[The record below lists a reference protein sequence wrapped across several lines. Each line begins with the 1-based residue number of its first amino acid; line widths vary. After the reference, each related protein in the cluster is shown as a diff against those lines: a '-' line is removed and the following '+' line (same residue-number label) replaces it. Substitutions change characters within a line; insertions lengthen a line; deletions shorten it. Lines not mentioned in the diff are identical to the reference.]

1 MNLHVYLSLPRPV
14 SRRKSGPAV
23 SPDEKAAAARKPLPT
38 SPLCNFKCPLSVL
51 LRFTALIADRAAC
64 LARGLAGRLAFAASA
79 FFDCILKILRV
90 QSLNMLHLYILL
102 YQRVQLNKRR

>member
-1 MNLHVYLSLPRPV
+1 MFTCLYPGRTPAAKAVRPYLRTKRQQRHV
-14 SRRKSGPAV
+14 SRCRHRHYAT
-23 SPDEKAAAARKPLPT
+23 L
-38 SPLCNFKCPLSVL
+38 KCPLSVL